1 MANATGPCSE
11 ANVKVVLAEPNA
23 VLRQAFREIIEAASC
38 ELAGEAV
45 DGAEALILVDSHNPD
60 VVVMDINTP
69 ALNGFE
75 MAREIANRGLS
86 SKVVALAIFKDD
98 ITVLEAFRA
107 GIRAFVNK
115 AQVAT
120 DLLPALRRVREGKY
134 FLSPVISGLA
144 MKTAP
149 QQRPNTEALTP
160 AELAILKL
168 VVQDSSAAAIGLK
181 LGLSLPSVESHR
193 LNIMRKLHASNVG
206 SLIRHALRH
215 GAIN

>member
-1 MANATGPCSE
+1 MQQVLVARR
-11 ANVKVVLAEPNA
+11 NVKVVLAEPNA
-23 VLRQAFREIIEAASC
+23 VLRQAFREILESACC
-38 ELAGEAV
+38 EVVGESM
-45 DGAEALILVDSHNPD
+45 DGTEALALVDAQNPD

-69 ALNGFE
+69 TLNGFE
-75 MAREIANRGLS
+75 MAREVSSRGLATR
-86 SKVVALAIFKDD
+86 VVALAIFKDD

-134 FLSPVISGLA
+134 FLSPAISGLA

-149 QQRPNTEALTP
+149 QQRPDSEALTP

-181 LGLSLPSVESHR
+181 LGLSQPSVESHR

-215 GAIN
+215 SAVS